1 LAGRWYVAAASP
13 VRQTVSKCI
22 YFDVIVNGSNSFKM
36 NFTSAKFSNSRTV
49 SWSVVGQKTENELS
63 EFWQMNGSPNIFGPF
78 FQKMLAMDTNN
89 YCAMIMCTDHNPT
102 MYRGSF
108 GMVWSRTK
116 RLPDADLLSLKE
128 KIAEYINETEII
140 DVTNSCWI

>member
-1 LAGRWYVAAASP
+1 MIGRSFQLTSIGLILLYLQLCSGRCPTSCDSNVKNIDVNELAGRWYVAAASP

-78 FQKMLAMDTNN
+78 FQKMLAMD
-89 YCAMIMCTDHNPT
+89 
-102 MYRGSF
+102 
-108 GMVWSRTK
+108 
-116 RLPDADLLSLKE
+116 
-128 KIAEYINETEII
+128 
-140 DVTNSCWI
+140 